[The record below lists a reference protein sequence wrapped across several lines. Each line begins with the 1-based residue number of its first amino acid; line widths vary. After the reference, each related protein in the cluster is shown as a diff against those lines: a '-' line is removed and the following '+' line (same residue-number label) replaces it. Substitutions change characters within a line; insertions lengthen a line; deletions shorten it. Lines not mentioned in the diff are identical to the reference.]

1 MRTFRIK
8 GLLLILNAIIIHKN
22 KSAKKCEHGYKSEQ
36 NSVDTAKLQ
45 MIKTIIVHNNIKYN
59 LSPTHDSVYT
69 IIGMRIVSYYPCE
82 LILNT
87 FIN

>member
-45 MIKTIIVHNNIKYN
+45 MINCT
-59 LSPTHDSVYT
+59 
-69 IIGMRIVSYYPCE
+69 
-82 LILNT
+82 
-87 FIN
+87 